1 MLLNCTREPKSWST
15 CPRLLIVTYFW
26 IQRGSLLFDR
36 NKKLTWVS
44 PVPLGR
50 HLLNFWILSVPGA
63 SSVSLASLRI
73 TSDFWNNVVIDQQN
87 LFAALQESSVVL
99 MIIWLDFPW
108 RNTSILIVP
117 PIPLMGPLPWW
128 ATLQCQSMPIDQQIG
143 TVGGNKLKDE
153 ARPELCCTSITP
165 KNNFCQRYI
174 FPHFFDDEINTRQH
188 CSPGGEQTESWLF
201 KIGTLNI
208 ILLFVFI
215 WFAIST
221 WRTVS
226 PSFILVLHELYVANY
241 VCFLLMCSLSS
252 ITICNQ

>member
-1 MLLNCTREPKSWST
+1 MKPLHTHWAPQTILGFASIHVFLLTVSGCAS
-15 CPRLLIVTYFW
+15 
-26 IQRGSLLFDR
+26 
-36 NKKLTWVS
+36 KLHARTEIMVY
-44 PVPLGR
+44 VPA
-50 HLLNFWILSVPGA
+50 FFISDI

-87 LFAALQESSVVL
+87 LFAAVQESSAVL

-117 PIPLMGPLPWW
+117 PIPLMGSLPWW
-128 ATLQCQSMPIDQQIG
+128 ATLQCQSMPIDQQIETG
-143 TVGGNKLKDE
+143 GGNKLKDE

-165 KNNFCQRYI
+165 KNNFCQRYM
-174 FPHFFDDEINTRQH
+174 FPHFFDDETYTHQH
-188 CSPGGEQTESWLF
+188 CYPGGEQTESWLF
-201 KIGTLNI
+201 KISTLNI

-215 WFAIST
+215 WLAIST
-221 WRTVS
+221 WRIVS

-252 ITICNQ
+252 ITICY